1 MLQNIDIYVCV
12 SHMNTEIKA
21 NMIRK
26 TTCLLTEGM
35 SYQFHTVT
43 KGTAAGMLCL
53 EFRGA
58 SDKKLLR

>member
-1 MLQNIDIYVCV
+1 
-12 SHMNTEIKA
+12 MNTEIKA

-35 SYQFHTVT
+35 SYRFHTVT